1 MVRLVDGSIR
11 TSRHFSAR
19 ANMSYN
25 KALQE
30 YAELGHAQPVPV
42 NELNKPESSVY
53 YFPSPHMMLSN
64 SPALP
69 PSSGWYLMP

>member
-1 MVRLVDGSIR
+1 
-11 TSRHFSAR
+11 
-19 ANMSYN
+19 MSYN

-42 NELNKPESSVY
+42 NELNKPESFVY